1 MNSANIIYTQ
11 KFYLNKKNT
20 KKNKKLNAQQ
30 KIKHIDNIMNE
41 LKKPYYSNNS
51 NVILIDLSL
60 ILK

>member
-20 KKNKKLNAQQ
+20 RKNKKLNAQQ

-41 LKKPYYSNNS
+41 LKELYYSNNS
-51 NVILIDLSL
+51 NVILIDQSL

>member
-20 KKNKKLNAQQ
+20 RKNKKLNAQQ

-41 LKKPYYSNNS
+41 LKELYYSNNS

>member
-11 KFYLNKKNT
+11 KFYPNKKNT
-20 KKNKKLNAQQ
+20 RKNKKLNAQQ

-41 LKKPYYSNNS
+41 LKELYYSNNS

>member
-1 MNSANIIYTQ
+1 MNSANIIYIQ

-20 KKNKKLNAQQ
+20 RKNKKLNAQQ

-41 LKKPYYSNNS
+41 LKELYYSNNS
-51 NVILIDLSL
+51 NAILIDLSL

>member
-41 LKKPYYSNNS
+41 LKELYYSNNS

>member
-41 LKKPYYSNNS
+41 LKEPYYSNNS

>member
-20 KKNKKLNAQQ
+20 RKNKKLNAQQ

-41 LKKPYYSNNS
+41 LKELYYSNNS
-51 NVILIDLSL
+51 NGILIDLSL

>member
-1 MNSANIIYTQ
+1 MNSANIIYIQ

-20 KKNKKLNAQQ
+20 RKNKKLNAQQ
-30 KIKHIDNIMNE
+30 KVKHIDNIMNE
-41 LKKPYYSNNS
+41 LKELYYSNNS